1 MNINNPQFNAPV
13 TFNEYASAPELAQ
26 IRELI
31 ADQSAENRE
40 LCETLTQL
48 ADSIASE
55 NKESV
60 QKNAAAVIKT
70 VSSSALANVLGGS
83 ILAFIQNLAHG

>member
-1 MNINNPQFNAPV
+1 MNINNPKFNAPV
-13 TFNEYASAPELAQ
+13 TFNEYASMPELAQ
-26 IRELI
+26 LRQIIE
-31 ADQSAENRE
+31 DQSAEHHE

-60 QKNAAAVIKT
+60 QKNAAAVIRN
-70 VSSSALANVLGGS
+70 VSSSTLANVLGGS
-83 ILAFIQNLAHG
+83 ILAFIQSLAHG